1 MTSPANQEDKPKELL
16 PEIRR
21 GRFDRLT
28 IYEVSETELEI
39 IEKGSPS
46 SLYLNF
52 SIFLLSTGT
61 TFLIALFTTNIASVK
76 VFSVFV
82 IITVIGFILGLLLLI
97 LWLRT
102 RKSVSATVCLIKRRL
117 PPEGVQEKE

>member
-1 MTSPANQEDKPKELL
+1 MNDSTNHGDKPEKFL

-39 IEKGSPS
+39 LEKGSPS

-52 SIFLLSTGT
+52 SIFLLSMGVA
-61 TFLIALFTTNIASVK
+61 FLIALLTTDISSVK
-76 VFSVFV
+76 VFSFFV
-82 IITVIGFILGLLLLI
+82 IITVIGFTLGVLLLI

-102 RKSVSATVCLIKRRL
+102 RKSVSATVCSVKKRL
-117 PPEGVQEKE
+117 PPEGVQEK